1 MSKSNLQLKLE
12 RTHLLKFPSCCY
24 RSSRY
29 SEQAK
34 QDISLIMGPHK
45 LMNRKRESTSN
56 KPSATCICLTF
67 NRTQHSHGTLSH
79 LAQDFCPCFCQMFHH
94 FLLITRGYVGRIFQ
108 TLTIWEGQTLCCNYC
123 PQEQQEA
130 VNSTNPADPLTT
142 LPCEIHWEKL
152 MFKMIEL
159 HQNKDYTKHII
170 KTMEIRCWHW
180 QSPKNSGPRYGCAH
194 KHCLE
199 QELSWLSGH
208 QNTEQS

>member
-1 MSKSNLQLKLE
+1 MFLLQRIKYSLAVGQKSKEQILLQNITPVTSMSKSNLQLKLE

-67 NRTQHSHGTLSH
+67 NRTQHSHGTQSH

-94 FLLITRGYVGRIFQ
+94 FLLITRGYVGRIFR

-123 PQEQQEA
+123 P
-130 VNSTNPADPLTT
+130 
-142 LPCEIHWEKL
+142 
-152 MFKMIEL
+152 
-159 HQNKDYTKHII
+159 
-170 KTMEIRCWHW
+170 
-180 QSPKNSGPRYGCAH
+180 
-194 KHCLE
+194 
-199 QELSWLSGH
+199 
-208 QNTEQS
+208 